1 MGENEKY
8 IACHGYCSEGIKAI
22 YFGLGFERMRAM
34 LKDTKMYYMS
44 LWKFFFS
51 LVCTRCLALQNAK
64 HLEVK
69 EQYEN
74 VFLWRTLPWVFFVS
88 FRFFALPHIAS
99 NI

>member
-44 LWKFFFS
+44 LWKFFFFVG
-51 LVCTRCLALQNAK
+51 LYTMLGFAK
-64 HLEVK
+64 CK
-69 EQYEN
+69 
-74 VFLWRTLPWVFFVS
+74 TLRS
-88 FRFFALPHIAS
+88 KGAI
-99 NI
+99 